1 MTECRKELFVGSWFS
16 RRSRDSPEDKV
27 DNNVGQKS
35 KSLDLL
41 SRFVMIVEQE
51 TVDEQKGGPVG
62 GVDVDKEREGT
73 KSMPIFLGGVGV
85 VEGRQYEDQH

>member
-27 DNNVGQKS
+27 KINFDHKS
-35 KSLDLL
+35 NGINLL
-41 SRFVMIVEQE
+41 PRFMMIVEQE

-73 KSMPIFLGGVGV
+73 KSMPVFLVGVGV
-85 VEGRQYEDQH
+85 VEGRQYKD

>member
-16 RRSRDSPEDKV
+16 RRSRDSPEHKV
-27 DNNVGQKS
+27 DNNVDQKS

-62 GVDVDKEREGT
+62 GVNVDKEREGT